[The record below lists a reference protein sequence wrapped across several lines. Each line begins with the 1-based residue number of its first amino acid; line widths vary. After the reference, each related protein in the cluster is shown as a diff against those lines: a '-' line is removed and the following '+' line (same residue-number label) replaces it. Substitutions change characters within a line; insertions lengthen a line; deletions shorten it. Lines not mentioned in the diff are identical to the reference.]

1 MRLAKRRQKH
11 CPEGRFALAKRASG
25 EEPGG
30 MTLEIAI
37 VLGLLA
43 AAVGLF
49 ATRALPV
56 DLVTIFLLLALVLT
70 GILEPATAFAG
81 FSSEIIIILAS
92 IFVINGALLEGR
104 VLDTVTAWLLRVA
117 GGSVHKLQ
125 LTTLSVV
132 GGLSGFMNN
141 TAVTSLF
148 IGPTVSIA
156 RRLKASPS
164 KLLMPVCFA
173 SILGGTCTLIGT
185 STNVAVSGEIAKQHQ
200 AGLAKWVADGGTDLN
215 GDGAVDSADYRQHA
229 EENNLKIYEPL
240 GLFEITPVGL
250 LIMAVGI
257 GYLML
262 FGQRLLPD
270 YPDESLAEG
279 FNIREYLSEIVVMP
293 GSRLIGQRVFES
305 SLAEMEFRIV
315 KVLRGKRS
323 FVPNVRSS
331 IEEDD
336 VLLVSG
342 GVEELMAVKDASGI
356 EIHAETKL
364 EDEAL
369 QTDDVKIAELL
380 ITPKSTLIRRT
391 LKEAHFRQRFGLAVL
406 AIYRHGQS
414 LGRKLGAIR
423 LRAGDLLLVQGAEE
437 RLQSLE
443 HDTNL
448 VRLEATE
455 APSADRRRKG
465 FWALGFFAVAVLA
478 GGVGLASLPVCF
490 LSAAA
495 LTVATGCITMQ
506 KVYEVIDW
514 RVLIVIGG
522 MTAFG
527 AAMSDS
533 GTAKWLAGGIQGAF
547 DSPRMV
553 LAGFILLTMFLTQ
566 TMSNAAAALV
576 VLPVAMQTAAT
587 LGVSGQTYA
596 VAVMLAASSS
606 FIAPFE
612 PACILVSGPG
622 KYRFTDYLKAG
633 LGLTLLVGFLVW
645 LLVPAY
651 WGGL

>member
-1 MRLAKRRQKH
+1 
-11 CPEGRFALAKRASG
+11 
-25 EEPGG
+25 

-200 AGLAKWVADGGTDLN
+200 AGLANWVANGGTDMN
-215 GDGAVDSADYRQHA
+215 GDGAVDAADYREYA
-229 EENNLKIYEPL
+229 EANNLKIYEPL

-331 IEEDD
+331 IEEGD

-369 QTDDVKIAELL
+369 QTEEVKIAELL

-391 LKEAHFRQRFGLAVL
+391 LKEANFRQRFGLAVL

-414 LGRKLGAIR
+414 LGRKLGVIR

-465 FWALGFFAVAVLA
+465 FWALGFFAVAVFA

-651 WGGL
+651 WGGLELD

>member
-1 MRLAKRRQKH
+1 
-11 CPEGRFALAKRASG
+11 
-25 EEPGG
+25 
-30 MTLEIAI
+30 MTLEIGI
-37 VLGLLA
+37 VLGLLL

-70 GILEPATAFAG
+70 GILKPTEAFAG
-81 FSSEIIIILAS
+81 FSSQIIIILAS
-92 IFVINGALLEGR
+92 IFLINGALIEGR
-104 VLDTVTAWLLRVA
+104 VLDAVTAWLLRVA
-117 GGSVHKLQ
+117 GGSVSKLK
-125 LTTLSVV
+125 LTTMSVV

-148 IGPTVSIA
+148 IGPTISIA
-156 RRLKASPS
+156 RKLKTSPS

-185 STNVAVSGEIAKQHQ
+185 STNVAVSGEIAKQHE
-200 AGLAKWVADGGTDLN
+200 ADLAKWMANGGTDLN
-215 GDGAVDSADYRQHA
+215 GDRAIDSADYLQYA
-229 EENNLKIYEPL
+229 KENDLKIYRPL

-250 LIMAVGI
+250 LIMGVGI
-257 GYLML
+257 AYLML
-262 FGQRLLPD
+262 FGRRLLPD
-270 YPDESLAEG
+270 YPEESLAED
-279 FNIREYLSEIVVMP
+279 FNIREYLSEIAVMP
-293 GSRLIGQRVFES
+293 GSSLIGQHVFES

-315 KVLRGKRS
+315 KVLRKKRS
-323 FVPNVRSS
+323 FVPNIRSI
-331 IEEDD
+331 IEEGD

-342 GVEELMAVKDASGI
+342 GMEDLMAVKDASGI

-369 QTDDVKIAELL
+369 QTEEVKIAELL
-380 ITPKSTLIRRT
+380 ITSKSTLIRRT
-391 LKEAHFRQRFGLAVL
+391 LKETEFRQRFGLAVL

-414 LGRKLGAIR
+414 LGSKLGAIR
-423 LRAGDLLLVQGAEE
+423 LRAGDLLLVQGTEE
-437 RLQSLE
+437 RLQSLQ

-448 VRLEATE
+448 LRLDATE
-455 APSADRRRKG
+455 APSVDRRQKG
-465 FWALGFFAVAVLA
+465 FRALAFFAFAVIA
-478 GGVGLASLPVCF
+478 GGLDLAPLPICF

-506 KVYEVIDW
+506 KAYETVDW

-527 AAMSDS
+527 TAMRES
-533 GTAKWLAGGIQGAF
+533 GTADWLADGIRSAF
-547 DSPRMV
+547 DSPRTV
-553 LAGFILLTMFLTQ
+553 LAGFILLTIFLTQ

-576 VLPVAMQTAAT
+576 VLPVAMQTAET
-587 LGVSGQTYA
+587 LEVSGQTFA
-596 VAVMLAASSS
+596 IAVMLGASSS
-606 FIAPFE
+606 FVAPFE

-622 KYRFTDYLKAG
+622 KYRFTDYIKAG

-645 LLVPAY
+645 LMVPIV
-651 WGGL
+651 WGL

>member
-1 MRLAKRRQKH
+1 
-11 CPEGRFALAKRASG
+11 
-25 EEPGG
+25 
-30 MTLEIAI
+30 MTLEIGI
-37 VLGLLA
+37 VLGLLLP
-43 AAVGLF
+43 AVGLF

-70 GILEPATAFAG
+70 GILEPTEAFAG
-81 FSSEIIIILAS
+81 FSSEIIIILGS

-104 VLDTVTAWLLRVA
+104 VLDLVSAWLLRVA
-117 GGSVHKLQ
+117 GGSVNKLQ
-125 LTTLSVV
+125 LTTMSVV

-148 IGPTVSIA
+148 IGPTMSIA
-156 RRLKASPS
+156 RKLKTSPS

-200 AGLAKWVADGGTDLN
+200 ADLAKWVDNGGTDLN
-215 GDGAVDSADYRQHA
+215 GDGTTDVADYLQYA
-229 EENNLKIYEPL
+229 EANNLKIYKPL

-250 LIMAVGI
+250 VIMGVGI
-257 GYLML
+257 AYLML
-262 FGQRLLPD
+262 FGRRLLPD
-270 YPDESLAEG
+270 YPDESLAEE

-315 KVLRGKRS
+315 KILRKKRS
-323 FVPNVRSS
+323 FVPNTRSV
-331 IEEDD
+331 IEEGDL
-336 VLLVSG
+336 LLVSG
-342 GVEELMAVKDASGI
+342 SVEDLMAVKDASGI

-380 ITPKSTLIRRT
+380 ITPKSTLIRRS
-391 LKEAHFRQRFGLAVL
+391 LKEANFRQRFGLAVL

-414 LGRKLGAIR
+414 LGRKLGVIR
-423 LRAGDLLLVQGAEE
+423 LRAGDLLLVQGSEE
-437 RLQSLE
+437 RLLSLE

-448 VRLEATE
+448 LRLDATE
-455 APSADRRRKG
+455 APSADRRQKG
-465 FWALGFFAVAVLA
+465 FRALAFFVVAVIA
-478 GGVGLASLPVCF
+478 GGLGLAPLPICF

-495 LTVATGCITMQ
+495 LTVATRCITMQ

-527 AAMSDS
+527 AAMRESD
-533 GTAKWLAGGIQGAF
+533 TDKWLAGGIQ
-547 DSPRMV
+547 SISENPRTV
-553 LAGFILLTMFLTQ
+553 LAGFILLTMLLTQ

-576 VLPVAMQTAAT
+576 VLPVAMKTAGT
-587 LGVSGQTYA
+587 LDVSGQTFA
-596 VAVMLAASSS
+596 IAVMLGASSS

-633 LGLTLLVGFLVW
+633 LGLTLIMGFLVW
-645 LLVPAY
+645 LMVPLV
-651 WGGL
+651 WGL

>member
-1 MRLAKRRQKH
+1 MD
-11 CPEGRFALAKRASG
+11 PDIG
-25 EEPGG
+25 
-30 MTLEIAI
+30 I
-37 VLGLLA
+37 VLGLLVV
-43 AAVGLF
+43 AVGLF

-70 GILEPATAFAG
+70 GILEPTEAFAG
-81 FSSEIIIILAS
+81 FSSQIIIILGS

-104 VLDTVTAWLLRVA
+104 VIDLVSAWLLRVA
-117 GGSVHKLQ
+117 GGSVNKLQ
-125 LTTLSVV
+125 LTTMSVV

-148 IGPTVSIA
+148 IGPTMSIA
-156 RRLKASPS
+156 RKLKISPS

-185 STNVAVSGEIAKQHQ
+185 STNVAVSGELAKQYKTDLNEWM
-200 AGLAKWVADGGTDLN
+200 ANGGTDLN
-215 GDGAVDSADYRQHA
+215 GDGTIDSADYLQYA
-229 EENNLKIYEPL
+229 EENNLKIYKPL

-250 LIMAVGI
+250 LIMGVGI
-257 GYLML
+257 AYLMF
-262 FGQRLLPD
+262 FGRRLLPD

-279 FNIREYLSEIVVMP
+279 FNIREYHSEIVVMP
-293 GSRLIGQRVFES
+293 GSRLISQRVFES

-315 KVLRGKRS
+315 KVLRKKRS
-323 FVPNVRSS
+323 FVPNTRSV
-331 IEEDD
+331 IEEGD

-342 GVEELMAVKDASGI
+342 SMEDLMAVKDASGI

-391 LKEAHFRQRFGLAVL
+391 LKEANFRQRFGLAVL

-414 LGRKLGAIR
+414 LGRKLGVIR
-423 LRAGDLLLVQGAEE
+423 LRAGDLLLVQGSEE
-437 RLQSLE
+437 RLLSLE
-443 HDTNL
+443 HGTNL
-448 VRLEATE
+448 LRLDVRE
-455 APSADRRRKG
+455 APSSDRRQKG
-465 FWALGFFAVAVLA
+465 FRALAFFAVAVIA
-478 GGVGLASLPVCF
+478 GGLGLAPLPICF

-495 LTVATGCITMQ
+495 LTVATRCITMQ

-527 AAMSDS
+527 AAMRES
-533 GTAKWLAGGIQGAF
+533 GTAEWLAVVIQ
-547 DSPRMV
+547 SISENPRTV
-553 LAGFILLTMFLTQ
+553 LAGFILLTMLLTQ

-576 VLPVAMQTAAT
+576 VLPVAMQTAGT
-587 LGVSGQTYA
+587 LGVSGQTFA
-596 VAVMLAASSS
+596 IAVMLGASSS

-633 LGLTLLVGFLVW
+633 FGLTLIMGFLVW

-651 WGGL
+651 WGGLELD

>member
-1 MRLAKRRQKH
+1 MD
-11 CPEGRFALAKRASG
+11 PDIG
-25 EEPGG
+25 
-30 MTLEIAI
+30 I
-37 VLGLLA
+37 VLGLLVV
-43 AAVGLF
+43 AVGLF

-70 GILEPATAFAG
+70 GILEPTEAFAG
-81 FSSEIIIILAS
+81 FSSQIIIILGS

-104 VLDTVTAWLLRVA
+104 VIDLLSAWLLRVA
-117 GGSVHKLQ
+117 GGSVNKLQ
-125 LTTLSVV
+125 LTTMSVV

-148 IGPTVSIA
+148 IGPTMSIA
-156 RRLKASPS
+156 RKLKISPS

-185 STNVAVSGEIAKQHQ
+185 STNVAVSGELAKQYKTDVDEWK
-200 AGLAKWVADGGTDLN
+200 ANGGTDWN
-215 GDGAVDSADYRQHA
+215 GDGTIDSDDYLQYA
-229 EENNLKIYEPL
+229 EANNLKIYKPL

-250 LIMAVGI
+250 LIMGVGI
-257 GYLML
+257 AYLMF
-262 FGQRLLPD
+262 FGRRLLPD

-279 FNIREYLSEIVVMP
+279 FNIREYHSEIVVMP

-315 KVLRGKRS
+315 KVLRKKRS
-323 FVPNVRSS
+323 FVPNTRSV
-331 IEEDD
+331 IEEGD

-342 GVEELMAVKDASGI
+342 SMEDLMAVKDASGI

-391 LKEAHFRQRFGLAVL
+391 LKEANFRQRFGLAVL

-414 LGRKLGAIR
+414 LGRKLGVIR
-423 LRAGDLLLVQGAEE
+423 LRAGDLLLVQGSEE
-437 RLQSLE
+437 RLLSLE
-443 HDTNL
+443 HGTNL
-448 VRLEATE
+448 LRLDATE
-455 APSADRRRKG
+455 APSADRRQKG
-465 FWALGFFAVAVLA
+465 FRALAFFAVAVIA
-478 GGVGLASLPVCF
+478 GGLGLAPLPICF

-495 LTVATGCITMQ
+495 LTVATRCITMQ

-527 AAMSDS
+527 AAMRES
-533 GTAKWLAGGIQGAF
+533 GTAEWLAVVIQ
-547 DSPRMV
+547 SISENPRTV
-553 LAGFILLTMFLTQ
+553 LAGFILLTMLLTQ

-576 VLPVAMQTAAT
+576 VLPVAMQTAGT
-587 LGVSGQTYA
+587 LDVSGQTFA
-596 VAVMLAASSS
+596 IAVMLGASSS

-633 LGLTLLVGFLVW
+633 LGLTLIMGFLVW
-645 LLVPAY
+645 LMVPLV
-651 WGGL
+651 WGL

>member
-1 MRLAKRRQKH
+1 
-11 CPEGRFALAKRASG
+11 
-25 EEPGG
+25 
-30 MTLEIAI
+30 MTLEIGI
-37 VLGLLA
+37 VLGLLL

-70 GILEPATAFAG
+70 GILKPTEAFAG
-81 FSSEIIIILAS
+81 FSSQIIIILGS
-92 IFVINGALLEGR
+92 IFLINGALIESR
-104 VLDTVTAWLLRVA
+104 VLDIVTAWLLRVA
-117 GGSVHKLQ
+117 GGSVSKLQ
-125 LTTLSVV
+125 LTTMSVV

-148 IGPTVSIA
+148 IGPTMSIA
-156 RRLKASPS
+156 RKLKTSPS

-185 STNVAVSGEIAKQHQ
+185 STNVAVSGEIAKQHEVD
-200 AGLAKWVADGGTDLN
+200 LAKWMANGGTDLN
-215 GDGAVDSADYRQHA
+215 GDSAIDSADYLQYA
-229 EENNLKIYEPL
+229 KENDLKIYQPL

-250 LIMAVGI
+250 LIMGVGI
-257 GYLML
+257 AYLML
-262 FGQRLLPD
+262 FGRRLLPD
-270 YPDESLAEG
+270 YPEESLAED

-293 GSRLIGQRVFES
+293 GSSLIGQHVFES

-315 KVLRGKRS
+315 KVLRKKRS
-323 FVPNVRSS
+323 FVPNVRSV
-331 IEEDD
+331 IGEGD

-342 GVEELMAVKDASGI
+342 GMEDLMAVKDASGI

-364 EDEAL
+364 EDESL
-369 QTDDVKIAELL
+369 QTEEVKIAELL
-380 ITPKSTLIRRT
+380 IASKSTLIRRT
-391 LKEAHFRQRFGLAVL
+391 LKETEFRQRFGLAVL

-414 LGRKLGAIR
+414 LGSILGAIR
-423 LRAGDLLLVQGAEE
+423 LRAGDLLLVQGTEE
-437 RLQSLE
+437 RLQSLQ

-448 VRLEATE
+448 LRLDATE
-455 APSADRRRKG
+455 APSVDRRQKG
-465 FWALGFFAVAVLA
+465 FRALAFFAFAVIA
-478 GGVGLASLPVCF
+478 GGLGLAPLPICF

-506 KVYEVIDW
+506 KAYETVDW

-527 AAMSDS
+527 TAMRES
-533 GTAKWLAGGIQGAF
+533 GTADWLAGGIQSAF
-547 DSPRMV
+547 DSPRTV

-576 VLPVAMQTAAT
+576 VLPVAMQTADT
-587 LGVSGQTYA
+587 LQVSGQTFA
-596 VAVMLAASSS
+596 IAVMLGASSS
-606 FIAPFE
+606 FVAPFE

-622 KYRFTDYLKAG
+622 KYRFTDYIKAG

-645 LLVPAY
+645 LMVPIV
-651 WGGL
+651 WGL

>member
-1 MRLAKRRQKH
+1 MD
-11 CPEGRFALAKRASG
+11 PDIG
-25 EEPGG
+25 
-30 MTLEIAI
+30 I
-37 VLGLLA
+37 VLGLLVV
-43 AAVGLF
+43 AVGLF

-70 GILEPATAFAG
+70 GILEPTEAFAG
-81 FSSEIIIILAS
+81 FSSQIIIILGS

-104 VLDTVTAWLLRVA
+104 VIDLVSAWLLRVA
-117 GGSVHKLQ
+117 GGSVNKLQ
-125 LTTLSVV
+125 LATMSVV

-148 IGPTVSIA
+148 IGPTMSIA
-156 RRLKASPS
+156 RKLKISPS

-185 STNVAVSGEIAKQHQ
+185 STNVAVSGELAKQYKTDLDEWK
-200 AGLAKWVADGGTDLN
+200 ANGGTDLN
-215 GDGAVDSADYRQHA
+215 GDGTIDSADYLQYA
-229 EENNLKIYEPL
+229 EENNLKIYKPL

-250 LIMAVGI
+250 LIMGVGI
-257 GYLML
+257 AYLMF
-262 FGQRLLPD
+262 FGRRLLPD

-279 FNIREYLSEIVVMP
+279 FNIREYHSEIVVMP
-293 GSRLIGQRVFES
+293 GSRLISQRVFES

-315 KVLRGKRS
+315 KVLRKKRS
-323 FVPNVRSS
+323 FVPNTRSV
-331 IEEDD
+331 IEEGD

-342 GVEELMAVKDASGI
+342 SMEDLMAVKDASGI

-391 LKEAHFRQRFGLAVL
+391 LKEANFRQRFGLAVL

-414 LGRKLGAIR
+414 LGRKLGVIR
-423 LRAGDLLLVQGAEE
+423 LRAGDLLLVQGSEE
-437 RLQSLE
+437 RLLSLE
-443 HDTNL
+443 HGTNL
-448 VRLEATE
+448 LRLDATE
-455 APSADRRRKG
+455 APSSDRRQKG
-465 FWALGFFAVAVLA
+465 FRALAFFAVAVIA
-478 GGVGLASLPVCF
+478 GGLGLAPLPICF

-495 LTVATGCITMQ
+495 LTVATRCITMQ

-527 AAMSDS
+527 AAMRES
-533 GTAKWLAGGIQGAF
+533 GTAEWLAVVIQ
-547 DSPRMV
+547 SISENPRTV
-553 LAGFILLTMFLTQ
+553 LAGFILLTMLLTQ

-576 VLPVAMQTAAT
+576 VLPVAMQTAGT
-587 LGVSGQTYA
+587 LGVSGQTFA
-596 VAVMLAASSS
+596 IAVMLGASSS

-633 LGLTLLVGFLVW
+633 LGLTLIMGFLVW

-651 WGGL
+651 WGGLELD

>member
-1 MRLAKRRQKH
+1 MD
-11 CPEGRFALAKRASG
+11 PDIG
-25 EEPGG
+25 
-30 MTLEIAI
+30 I
-37 VLGLLA
+37 VLGLLVV
-43 AAVGLF
+43 AVGLF

-70 GILEPATAFAG
+70 GILEPTEAFAG
-81 FSSEIIIILAS
+81 FSSQIIIILGS

-104 VLDTVTAWLLRVA
+104 VIDLLSAWLLRVA
-117 GGSVHKLQ
+117 GGSVNKLQ
-125 LTTLSVV
+125 LTTMSVV

-148 IGPTVSIA
+148 IGPTMSIA
-156 RRLKASPS
+156 RKLKISPS

-185 STNVAVSGEIAKQHQ
+185 STNVAVSGELAKQYKTDLDEWK
-200 AGLAKWVADGGTDLN
+200 ANGGTDWN
-215 GDGAVDSADYRQHA
+215 GDGTIDSDDYLQYA
-229 EENNLKIYEPL
+229 EANNLKIYKPL

-250 LIMAVGI
+250 LIMGVGI
-257 GYLML
+257 AYLMF
-262 FGQRLLPD
+262 FGRRLLPD

-279 FNIREYLSEIVVMP
+279 FNIREYHSEIVVMP

-315 KVLRGKRS
+315 KVLRKKRS
-323 FVPNVRSS
+323 FVPNTRSV
-331 IEEDD
+331 IEEGD

-342 GVEELMAVKDASGI
+342 SMEDLMAVKDASGI

-391 LKEAHFRQRFGLAVL
+391 LKEANFRQRFGLAVL
-406 AIYRHGQS
+406 AIYRHGHS
-414 LGRKLGAIR
+414 LGRKLGVIR
-423 LRAGDLLLVQGAEE
+423 LRAGDLLLVQGSEE
-437 RLQSLE
+437 RLLSLE
-443 HDTNL
+443 HGSNL
-448 VRLEATE
+448 LRLDATE
-455 APSADRRRKG
+455 APSSDRRQKG
-465 FWALGFFAVAVLA
+465 FRALAFFAVAVIA
-478 GGVGLASLPVCF
+478 GGLGLAPLPICF

-495 LTVATGCITMQ
+495 LTVATRCITMQ

-527 AAMSDS
+527 AAMRES
-533 GTAKWLAGGIQGAF
+533 GTAEWLAVVIQ
-547 DSPRMV
+547 SISENPRTV
-553 LAGFILLTMFLTQ
+553 LAGFILLTMLLTQ

-576 VLPVAMQTAAT
+576 VLPVAMQTAGT
-587 LGVSGQTYA
+587 LDVSGQTFA
-596 VAVMLAASSS
+596 IAVMLGASSS

-633 LGLTLLVGFLVW
+633 LGLTLIMGFLVW
-645 LLVPAY
+645 LMVPLV
-651 WGGL
+651 WGL

>member
-1 MRLAKRRQKH
+1 MD
-11 CPEGRFALAKRASG
+11 PEIG
-25 EEPGG
+25 
-30 MTLEIAI
+30 I
-37 VLGLLA
+37 VLGLLVV
-43 AAVGLF
+43 AVGLF

-70 GILEPATAFAG
+70 GILEPTEAFAG
-81 FSSEIIIILAS
+81 FSSQIIIILGS
-92 IFVINGALLEGR
+92 IFVINGALLEAR
-104 VLDTVTAWLLRVA
+104 VLDLVSAWLLRVA
-117 GGSVHKLQ
+117 GGSVNKLQ
-125 LTTLSVV
+125 LTTMSVV

-148 IGPTVSIA
+148 IGPTMSIA
-156 RRLKASPS
+156 RKLKTSPS

-185 STNVAVSGEIAKQHQ
+185 STNLAVSGEIAKQYQ
-200 AGLAKWVADGGTDLN
+200 IDLDEWMADGGTDLN
-215 GDGAVDSADYRQHA
+215 GDGTTDSADYLQYA
-229 EENNLKIYEPL
+229 ESNNLKIYKPL

-250 LIMAVGI
+250 LIMGVGI
-257 GYLML
+257 VYLML
-262 FGQRLLPD
+262 FGSRLLPD
-270 YPDESLAEG
+270 YPDESLADG
-279 FNIREYLSEIVVMP
+279 FNIREYHSEIVVMP

-315 KVLRGKRS
+315 KVLRKKRS
-323 FVPNVRSS
+323 FVPNTRSV
-331 IEEDD
+331 IEEGD

-342 GVEELMAVKDASGI
+342 SMEDLMAVKDASGI

-369 QTDDVKIAELL
+369 QTKEVKIAELL

-391 LKEAHFRQRFGLAVL
+391 LKETEFRQRFGLAVL

-414 LGRKLGAIR
+414 LGRKLGVIR
-423 LRAGDLLLVQGAEE
+423 LHAGDLLLVQGTEE
-437 RLQSLE
+437 RLQSLQ

-448 VRLEATE
+448 VLLDATE
-455 APSADRRRKG
+455 VPSPDRRQKG
-465 FWALGFFAVAVLA
+465 FRALGFFALAVIA
-478 GGVGLASLPVCF
+478 GGFGLAPLPICF

-495 LTVATGCITMQ
+495 LTVATRCITMQ

-527 AAMSDS
+527 AAMRES
-533 GTAKWLAGGIQGAF
+533 GTAEWLAGGIQRI
-547 DSPRMV
+547 SENPRTV
-553 LAGFILLTMFLTQ
+553 LAGFILLTMLLTQ

-576 VLPVAMQTAAT
+576 VLPVAMQTAGT
-587 LGVSGQTYA
+587 LGVSGQTFA
-596 VAVMLAASSS
+596 IAVMLGASSS

-633 LGLTLLVGFLVW
+633 PDADHGLFGLVVGAGVLGGALSW
-645 LLVPAY
+645 INSR
-651 WGGL
+651 

>member
-1 MRLAKRRQKH
+1 MD
-11 CPEGRFALAKRASG
+11 PDIG
-25 EEPGG
+25 
-30 MTLEIAI
+30 I
-37 VLGLLA
+37 VLGLLVV
-43 AAVGLF
+43 AVGLF

-70 GILEPATAFAG
+70 GILEPTEAFAG
-81 FSSEIIIILAS
+81 FSSQIIIILGS

-104 VLDTVTAWLLRVA
+104 VIDLVSAWLLRVA
-117 GGSVHKLQ
+117 GGSVNKLQ
-125 LTTLSVV
+125 LTTMSVV

-148 IGPTVSIA
+148 IGPTMSIA
-156 RRLKASPS
+156 RKLKISPS

-185 STNVAVSGEIAKQHQ
+185 STNVAVSGELAKQYKTDLNEWM
-200 AGLAKWVADGGTDLN
+200 ANGGTDLN
-215 GDGAVDSADYRQHA
+215 GDGTIDSADYLQYA
-229 EENNLKIYEPL
+229 EENNLKIYKPL

-250 LIMAVGI
+250 LIMGVGI
-257 GYLML
+257 AYLMF
-262 FGQRLLPD
+262 FGRRLLPD

-279 FNIREYLSEIVVMP
+279 FNIREYHSEIVVMP
-293 GSRLIGQRVFES
+293 GSRLISQRVFES

-315 KVLRGKRS
+315 KVLRKKRS
-323 FVPNVRSS
+323 FVPNTRSV
-331 IEEDD
+331 IEEGD

-342 GVEELMAVKDASGI
+342 SMEDLMAVKDASGI

-391 LKEAHFRQRFGLAVL
+391 LKEANFRQRFGLAVL

-414 LGRKLGAIR
+414 LGRKLGVIR
-423 LRAGDLLLVQGAEE
+423 LRAGDLLLVQGSEE
-437 RLQSLE
+437 RLLSLE
-443 HDTNL
+443 HGTNL
-448 VRLEATE
+448 LRLDATE
-455 APSADRRRKG
+455 APSSDRRQKG
-465 FWALGFFAVAVLA
+465 FRALAFFAVAVIA
-478 GGVGLASLPVCF
+478 GGLGLAPLPICF

-495 LTVATGCITMQ
+495 LTVATRCITMQ

-527 AAMSDS
+527 AAMRES
-533 GTAKWLAGGIQGAF
+533 GTAEWLAVVIQ
-547 DSPRMV
+547 SISENPRTV
-553 LAGFILLTMFLTQ
+553 LAGFILLTMLLTQ

-576 VLPVAMQTAAT
+576 VLPVAMQTAGT
-587 LGVSGQTYA
+587 LGVSGQTFA
-596 VAVMLAASSS
+596 IAVMLGASSS

-633 LGLTLLVGFLVW
+633 FGLTLIMGFLVW

-651 WGGL
+651 WGGLELD

>member
-1 MRLAKRRQKH
+1 
-11 CPEGRFALAKRASG
+11 
-25 EEPGG
+25 
-30 MTLEIAI
+30 MTLDIGI
-37 VLGLLA
+37 VLGLLVV
-43 AAVGLF
+43 AVGLF

-70 GILEPATAFAG
+70 GILEPTEAFAG
-81 FSSEIIIILAS
+81 FSSQIIIILGS

-104 VLDTVTAWLLRVA
+104 VIDLVSAWLLRGA
-117 GGSVHKLQ
+117 GGSVNKLQ
-125 LTTLSVV
+125 LATMSVV

-148 IGPTVSIA
+148 IGPTMSIA
-156 RRLKASPS
+156 RKLKISPS

-185 STNVAVSGEIAKQHQ
+185 STNVAVSGELAKQYKTDLDEWK
-200 AGLAKWVADGGTDLN
+200 ANGGTDLN
-215 GDGAVDSADYRQHA
+215 GDGTIDSADYLQYA
-229 EENNLKIYEPL
+229 EENNLKIYKPL

-250 LIMAVGI
+250 LIMGVGI
-257 GYLML
+257 AYLMF
-262 FGQRLLPD
+262 FGRRLLPD

-279 FNIREYLSEIVVMP
+279 FNIREYHSEIVVMP
-293 GSRLIGQRVFES
+293 GSRLISQRVFES

-315 KVLRGKRS
+315 KVLRKKRS
-323 FVPNVRSS
+323 FVPNTRSV
-331 IEEDD
+331 IEEGD

-342 GVEELMAVKDASGI
+342 SVEDLMAVKDASGI

-391 LKEAHFRQRFGLAVL
+391 LKEANFRQRFGLAVL

-414 LGRKLGAIR
+414 LGRKLGVIR
-423 LRAGDLLLVQGAEE
+423 LRAGDLLLVQGSEE
-437 RLQSLE
+437 RLLSLE
-443 HDTNL
+443 HGTNL
-448 VRLEATE
+448 LRLDVRE
-455 APSADRRRKG
+455 APSSDRRQKG
-465 FWALGFFAVAVLA
+465 FRALAFFAVAVIAA
-478 GGVGLASLPVCF
+478 GLGLAPLPICF

-495 LTVATGCITMQ
+495 LTVATRCITMQ

-527 AAMSDS
+527 AAMRES
-533 GTAKWLAGGIQGAF
+533 GTAEWLAVVIQ
-547 DSPRMV
+547 SISENPRTV
-553 LAGFILLTMFLTQ
+553 LAGFILLTMLLTQ

-576 VLPVAMQTAAT
+576 VLPVAMQTAGT
-587 LGVSGQTYA
+587 LGVSGQTFA
-596 VAVMLAASSS
+596 IAVMLGASSS

-633 LGLTLLVGFLVW
+633 LGLTLIMGFLVW

-651 WGGL
+651 WGGLELD

>member
-1 MRLAKRRQKH
+1 M
-11 CPEGRFALAKRASG
+11 GY
-25 EEPGG
+25 
-30 MTLEIAI
+30 EIAI
-37 VLGLLA
+37 VLGLLL

-70 GILEPATAFAG
+70 GILEPTEAFAG
-81 FSSEIIIILAS
+81 FSSQIIIILGS

-104 VLDTVTAWLLRVA
+104 VLDLVSAWLLRVA
-117 GGSVHKLQ
+117 GGSVNKLQ
-125 LTTLSVV
+125 LTTMSVV

-148 IGPTVSIA
+148 IGPTMSIA
-156 RRLKASPS
+156 RKLKTSPS

-200 AGLAKWVADGGTDLN
+200 ADLAKWVDNGGTDLN
-215 GDGAVDSADYRQHA
+215 GDGTTDAADYLQYA
-229 EENNLKIYEPL
+229 EAKNLKIYKPL

-250 LIMAVGI
+250 VIMGVGI
-257 GYLML
+257 AYLML
-262 FGQRLLPD
+262 FGRRLLPD
-270 YPDESLAEG
+270 YPDESLAEE

-315 KVLRGKRS
+315 KTLRKKRS
-323 FVPNVRSS
+323 FVPNTRSV
-331 IEEDD
+331 IEEGDL
-336 VLLVSG
+336 LLVSG
-342 GVEELMAVKDASGI
+342 SVEDLMAVKDASGI

-364 EDEAL
+364 EDDAL

-380 ITPKSTLIRRT
+380 ITPKSTLIRRS
-391 LKEAHFRQRFGLAVL
+391 LKEANFRQRFGLAVL

-414 LGRKLGAIR
+414 LGRKLGVIR
-423 LRAGDLLLVQGAEE
+423 LRAGDLLLVQGSEE
-437 RLQSLE
+437 RLLSLE

-448 VRLEATE
+448 LRLDATE
-455 APSADRRRKG
+455 APSADRRQKG
-465 FWALGFFAVAVLA
+465 FRALAFFVVAVIA
-478 GGVGLASLPVCF
+478 GGLGLAPLPICF

-495 LTVATGCITMQ
+495 LTVATRCITMQ

-527 AAMSDS
+527 AAMRES
-533 GTAKWLAGGIQGAF
+533 GTAEWLAVVIQ
-547 DSPRMV
+547 SISENPRTV
-553 LAGFILLTMFLTQ
+553 LAGFILVTMLLTQ

-576 VLPVAMQTAAT
+576 VLPVALQTADT
-587 LGVSGQTYA
+587 LGVSGQTFA
-596 VAVMLAASSS
+596 IAVMLGASSS

-633 LGLTLLVGFLVW
+633 LGLTLIMGFLVW

-651 WGGL
+651 WGGLELD

>member
-1 MRLAKRRQKH
+1 MD
-11 CPEGRFALAKRASG
+11 
-25 EEPGG
+25 
-30 MTLEIAI
+30 LEIVI

-43 AAVGLF
+43 VAVGLF

-70 GILEPATAFAG
+70 GILEPTEAFAG
-81 FSSEIIIILAS
+81 FSSQIIIILGS

-104 VLDTVTAWLLRVA
+104 VLDLVSAWLLRVA
-117 GGSVHKLQ
+117 GGSVNKLQ
-125 LTTLSVV
+125 LTTMSVV

-148 IGPTVSIA
+148 IGPTMSIA
-156 RRLKASPS
+156 RKLKTSPS

-185 STNVAVSGEIAKQHQ
+185 STNVAVSGEIAKQYQ
-200 AGLAKWVADGGTDLN
+200 IDLDEWMANGGTDLN
-215 GDGAVDSADYRQHA
+215 GDGTTDSADYLQYA
-229 EENNLKIYEPL
+229 ESNNLKIYKPL

-250 LIMAVGI
+250 LIMGVGI
-257 GYLML
+257 VYLML
-262 FGQRLLPD
+262 FGRRLLPD

-279 FNIREYLSEIVVMP
+279 FNIREYHSEIVVMP

-315 KVLRGKRS
+315 KVLRKKRS
-323 FVPNVRSS
+323 FVPNTRSV
-331 IEEDD
+331 IEEGD

-342 GVEELMAVKDASGI
+342 SMEDLMAVKDASGI

-369 QTDDVKIAELL
+369 QTEEVKIAELL

-391 LKEAHFRQRFGLAVL
+391 LKETEFRQRFGLAVL

-414 LGRKLGAIR
+414 LGRKLGVIR
-423 LRAGDLLLVQGAEE
+423 LRAGDLLLVQGTEE
-437 RLQSLE
+437 RLQSLQ

-448 VRLEATE
+448 VLLDATE
-455 APSADRRRKG
+455 VPSTDRRQKG
-465 FWALGFFAVAVLA
+465 FRALGFFALAVIA
-478 GGVGLASLPVCF
+478 GGFGLAPLPICF

-495 LTVATGCITMQ
+495 LTVATRCITMQ
-506 KVYEVIDW
+506 KAYEVIDW

-527 AAMSDS
+527 AAMRES
-533 GTAKWLAGGIQGAF
+533 GTAEWLAGGIQ
-547 DSPRMV
+547 SISENPRTV
-553 LAGFILLTMFLTQ
+553 LAGFILLTMLLTQ

-576 VLPVAMQTAAT
+576 VLPVAMQTAVT
-587 LGVSGQTYA
+587 LGVSGQTFA
-596 VAVMLAASSS
+596 IAVMLGASSS

-633 LGLTLLVGFLVW
+633 LGLTLIMGFLVW
-645 LLVPAY
+645 LMVPLV
-651 WGGL
+651 WGL

>member
-1 MRLAKRRQKH
+1 M
-11 CPEGRFALAKRASG
+11 GY
-25 EEPGG
+25 
-30 MTLEIAI
+30 EIAI
-37 VLGLLA
+37 VLGLLL

-70 GILEPATAFAG
+70 GILEPTEAFAG
-81 FSSEIIIILAS
+81 FSSQIIIILGS

-104 VLDTVTAWLLRVA
+104 VLDLVSAWLLRVA
-117 GGSVHKLQ
+117 GGSVNKLQ
-125 LTTLSVV
+125 LTTMSVV

-148 IGPTVSIA
+148 IGPTMSIA
-156 RRLKASPS
+156 RKLKTSPS

-200 AGLAKWVADGGTDLN
+200 ADLAKWVDNGGTDLN
-215 GDGAVDSADYRQHA
+215 GDGTTDAADYLQYA
-229 EENNLKIYEPL
+229 EANNLKIYKPL
-240 GLFEITPVGL
+240 GLFEITPIGL
-250 LIMAVGI
+250 LIMGVGI
-257 GYLML
+257 AYLML
-262 FGQRLLPD
+262 FGRRLLPD
-270 YPDESLAEG
+270 YPDESLAEE

-315 KVLRGKRS
+315 KILRKKRS
-323 FVPNVRSS
+323 FVPNTRSV
-331 IEEDD
+331 IEEGDL
-336 VLLVSG
+336 LLVSG
-342 GVEELMAVKDASGI
+342 SVEDLMAVKDASGI

-380 ITPKSTLIRRT
+380 ITPKSTLIRRS
-391 LKEAHFRQRFGLAVL
+391 LKEANFRQRFGLAVL

-414 LGRKLGAIR
+414 LGRKLGVIR
-423 LRAGDLLLVQGAEE
+423 LRAGDLLLVQGSEE
-437 RLQSLE
+437 RLLSLE

-448 VRLEATE
+448 LRLDATE
-455 APSADRRRKG
+455 APSADRRQKG
-465 FWALGFFAVAVLA
+465 FRALAFFVVAVIA
-478 GGVGLASLPVCF
+478 GGLGLAPLPICF

-495 LTVATGCITMQ
+495 MTVATRCITMQ

-527 AAMSDS
+527 AAMRES
-533 GTAKWLAGGIQGAF
+533 GTAEWLAVVVQSISGN
-547 DSPRMV
+547 PRTV
-553 LAGFILLTMFLTQ
+553 LAGFILLTMLLTQ

-576 VLPVAMQTAAT
+576 VLPVAMKTAGT
-587 LGVSGQTYA
+587 LDVSGQTFA
-596 VAVMLAASSS
+596 IAVMLGASSS

-633 LGLTLLVGFLVW
+633 LGLTLIMGFLVW
-645 LLVPAY
+645 LMVPLV
-651 WGGL
+651 WGL

>member
-1 MRLAKRRQKH
+1 
-11 CPEGRFALAKRASG
+11 
-25 EEPGG
+25 

-185 STNVAVSGEIAKQHQ
+185 STNVAVSGEIAKQHL

-369 QTDDVKIAELL
+369 QTEEVKIAELL

-391 LKEAHFRQRFGLAVL
+391 LKEANFRQRFGLAVL

-414 LGRKLGAIR
+414 LGRKLGVIR

-651 WGGL
+651 WGGLELD

>member
-1 MRLAKRRQKH
+1 
-11 CPEGRFALAKRASG
+11 
-25 EEPGG
+25 
-30 MTLEIAI
+30 MTLDIGI
-37 VLGLLA
+37 VLGLLVV
-43 AAVGLF
+43 AVGLF

-70 GILEPATAFAG
+70 GILEPTEAFAG
-81 FSSEIIIILAS
+81 FSSQIIIILGS

-104 VLDTVTAWLLRVA
+104 VIDLVSAWLLRVA
-117 GGSVHKLQ
+117 GGSVNKLQ
-125 LTTLSVV
+125 LATMSVV

-148 IGPTVSIA
+148 IGPTMSIA
-156 RRLKASPS
+156 RKLKISPS

-185 STNVAVSGEIAKQHQ
+185 STNVAVSGELAKQYKTDLDEWK
-200 AGLAKWVADGGTDLN
+200 ANGGTDLN
-215 GDGAVDSADYRQHA
+215 GDGTIDSADYLQYA
-229 EENNLKIYEPL
+229 EENNLKIYKPL

-250 LIMAVGI
+250 LIMGVGI
-257 GYLML
+257 AYLMF
-262 FGQRLLPD
+262 FGRRLLPD

-279 FNIREYLSEIVVMP
+279 FNIREYHSEIVVMP
-293 GSRLIGQRVFES
+293 GSRLISQRVFES

-315 KVLRGKRS
+315 KVLRKKRS
-323 FVPNVRSS
+323 FVPNTRSV
-331 IEEDD
+331 IEEGD

-342 GVEELMAVKDASGI
+342 SVEDLMAVKDASGI

-391 LKEAHFRQRFGLAVL
+391 LKEANFRQRFGLAVL

-414 LGRKLGAIR
+414 LGRKLGVIR
-423 LRAGDLLLVQGAEE
+423 LRAGDLLLVQGSEE
-437 RLQSLE
+437 RLLSLE
-443 HDTNL
+443 HGTNL
-448 VRLEATE
+448 LRLDVRE
-455 APSADRRRKG
+455 APSSDRRQKG
-465 FWALGFFAVAVLA
+465 FRALAFFAVAVIA
-478 GGVGLASLPVCF
+478 GGLGLAPLPICF

-495 LTVATGCITMQ
+495 LTVATRCITMQ

-527 AAMSDS
+527 AAMRES
-533 GTAKWLAGGIQGAF
+533 GTAEWLAVVIQ
-547 DSPRMV
+547 SISENPRTV
-553 LAGFILLTMFLTQ
+553 LAGFILLTMLLTQ

-576 VLPVAMQTAAT
+576 VLPVAMQTAGT
-587 LGVSGQTYA
+587 LGVSGQTFA
-596 VAVMLAASSS
+596 IAVMLGASSS

-633 LGLTLLVGFLVW
+633 LGLTLIMGFLVW

-651 WGGL
+651 WGGLELD

>member
-1 MRLAKRRQKH
+1 
-11 CPEGRFALAKRASG
+11 
-25 EEPGG
+25 
-30 MTLEIAI
+30 MTLEIGI
-37 VLGLLA
+37 VLGLLL

-70 GILEPATAFAG
+70 GILEPTEAFAG
-81 FSSEIIIILAS
+81 FSSEIIILLGS

-104 VLDTVTAWLLRVA
+104 VLDLVSAWLLRVA
-117 GGSVHKLQ
+117 GGSVNKLQ
-125 LTTLSVV
+125 FATMSVV

-148 IGPTVSIA
+148 IGPTMSIA
-156 RRLKASPS
+156 RKLKTSPS

-185 STNVAVSGEIAKQHQ
+185 STNVAVSGELAKQYKTDLDEWK
-200 AGLAKWVADGGTDLN
+200 ANGGTDLN
-215 GDGAVDSADYRQHA
+215 GDDTIDSADYLQYA
-229 EENNLKIYEPL
+229 EENNLKIYKPL

-250 LIMAVGI
+250 LIMGVGI
-257 GYLML
+257 AYLMF
-262 FGQRLLPD
+262 FGRRLLPD

-279 FNIREYLSEIVVMP
+279 FNIREYHSEIVVMP
-293 GSRLIGQRVFES
+293 GSRLISQRVFES

-315 KVLRGKRS
+315 KVLRKKRS
-323 FVPNVRSS
+323 FVPNTRSV
-331 IEEDD
+331 IEEGD

-342 GVEELMAVKDASGI
+342 SVEDLMAVKDASGI

-391 LKEAHFRQRFGLAVL
+391 LKEANFRQRFGLAVL

-414 LGRKLGAIR
+414 LGRKLGVIR
-423 LRAGDLLLVQGAEE
+423 LRAGDLLLVQGSEE
-437 RLQSLE
+437 RLLSLE

-448 VRLEATE
+448 LRLDVTE
-455 APSADRRRKG
+455 APSADRRQKG
-465 FWALGFFAVAVLA
+465 FRALAFFVVAVIA
-478 GGVGLASLPVCF
+478 GGFGLAPLPICF

-495 LTVATGCITMQ
+495 MTVATRCITMQ

-527 AAMSDS
+527 AAMRES
-533 GTAKWLAGGIQGAF
+533 GTAEWLAVVIQ
-547 DSPRMV
+547 SISENPRTV
-553 LAGFILLTMFLTQ
+553 LAGFILLTMLLTQ

-576 VLPVAMQTAAT
+576 VLPVAMQTAGT
-587 LGVSGQTYA
+587 LGVSGQTFA
-596 VAVMLAASSS
+596 IAVMLGASSS

-633 LGLTLLVGFLVW
+633 LGLTLIMGFLVW

-651 WGGL
+651 WGGLELD

>member
-1 MRLAKRRQKH
+1 MD
-11 CPEGRFALAKRASG
+11 PEKIG
-25 EEPGG
+25 
-30 MTLEIAI
+30 I
-37 VLGLLA
+37 VLGLLVV
-43 AAVGLF
+43 AVGLF

-70 GILEPATAFAG
+70 GILEPTEAFAG
-81 FSSEIIIILAS
+81 FSSQIIIILGS

-104 VLDTVTAWLLRVA
+104 VIDLVSAWLLRVA
-117 GGSVHKLQ
+117 GGSVNKLQ
-125 LTTLSVV
+125 LTTMSVV

-148 IGPTVSIA
+148 IGPTMSIA
-156 RRLKASPS
+156 RKLKISPS

-185 STNVAVSGEIAKQHQ
+185 STNVAVSGELAKQYKTDLDEWI
-200 AGLAKWVADGGTDLN
+200 ANGGTDLN
-215 GDGAVDSADYRQHA
+215 GDGRKDSADYLQYA
-229 EENNLKIYEPL
+229 EENNLKIYKPL

-250 LIMAVGI
+250 LIMGVGI
-257 GYLML
+257 AYLMF
-262 FGQRLLPD
+262 FGRRLLPD

-279 FNIREYLSEIVVMP
+279 FNIREYHSEIVVMP

-315 KVLRGKRS
+315 KVLRKKRS
-323 FVPNVRSS
+323 FVPNTRSV
-331 IEEDD
+331 IEEGD

-342 GVEELMAVKDASGI
+342 SMEDLMAVKDASGI

-391 LKEAHFRQRFGLAVL
+391 LKEANFRQRFGLAVL

-414 LGRKLGAIR
+414 LGRKLGVIR
-423 LRAGDLLLVQGAEE
+423 LRAGDMLLVQGSEE
-437 RLQSLE
+437 RLLSLE
-443 HDTNL
+443 HGTNL
-448 VRLEATE
+448 LRLDATE
-455 APSADRRRKG
+455 APSADRRQKG
-465 FWALGFFAVAVLA
+465 FRALAFFAVAVIA
-478 GGVGLASLPVCF
+478 GGLGLAPLPICF

-495 LTVATGCITMQ
+495 LTVATRCITMQ

-527 AAMSDS
+527 AAMRES
-533 GTAKWLAGGIQGAF
+533 GTAEWLAGGIQ
-547 DSPRMV
+547 SISENPRTV
-553 LAGFILLTMFLTQ
+553 LAGFILLTMLLTQ

-576 VLPVAMQTAAT
+576 VLPVAMQTAGT
-587 LGVSGQTYA
+587 LGVSGQTFA
-596 VAVMLAASSS
+596 IAVMLGASSS

-633 LGLTLLVGFLVW
+633 LGLTLIMGFLVW
-645 LLVPAY
+645 LMVPLV
-651 WGGL
+651 WGL

>member
-1 MRLAKRRQKH
+1 MD
-11 CPEGRFALAKRASG
+11 PDIG
-25 EEPGG
+25 
-30 MTLEIAI
+30 I
-37 VLGLLA
+37 VLGLLVV
-43 AAVGLF
+43 AVGLF

-70 GILEPATAFAG
+70 GILEPTEAFAG
-81 FSSEIIIILAS
+81 FSSQIIIILGS

-104 VLDTVTAWLLRVA
+104 VIDLVSAWLLRVA
-117 GGSVHKLQ
+117 GGSVNKLQ
-125 LTTLSVV
+125 LATMSVV

-148 IGPTVSIA
+148 IGPTMSIA
-156 RRLKASPS
+156 RKLKISPS

-185 STNVAVSGEIAKQHQ
+185 STNVAVSGELAKQYKTDLDEWK
-200 AGLAKWVADGGTDLN
+200 ANGGTDLN
-215 GDGAVDSADYRQHA
+215 GDGTIDSADYLQYA
-229 EENNLKIYEPL
+229 EENNLKIYKPL

-250 LIMAVGI
+250 LIMGVGI
-257 GYLML
+257 AYLMF
-262 FGQRLLPD
+262 FGRRLLPD

-279 FNIREYLSEIVVMP
+279 FNIREYHSEIVVMP
-293 GSRLIGQRVFES
+293 GSRLISQRVFES

-315 KVLRGKRS
+315 KVLRKKRS
-323 FVPNVRSS
+323 FVPNTRSV
-331 IEEDD
+331 IEEGD

-342 GVEELMAVKDASGI
+342 SMEDLMAVKDASGI

-391 LKEAHFRQRFGLAVL
+391 LKEANFRQRFGLAVL

-414 LGRKLGAIR
+414 LGRKLGVIR
-423 LRAGDLLLVQGAEE
+423 LRAGDMLLVQGSEE
-437 RLQSLE
+437 RLLSLE
-443 HDTNL
+443 HGTNL
-448 VRLEATE
+448 LRLDATE
-455 APSADRRRKG
+455 APSADRRQKG
-465 FWALGFFAVAVLA
+465 FRALAFFAVAVIA
-478 GGVGLASLPVCF
+478 GGLGLAPLPICF

-495 LTVATGCITMQ
+495 LTVATRCITMQ

-527 AAMSDS
+527 AAMRES
-533 GTAKWLAGGIQGAF
+533 GTAEWLAVVIQ
-547 DSPRMV
+547 SISENPRTV
-553 LAGFILLTMFLTQ
+553 LAGFILLTMLLTQ

-576 VLPVAMQTAAT
+576 VLPVAMQTAGT
-587 LGVSGQTYA
+587 LGVSGQTFA
-596 VAVMLAASSS
+596 IAVMLGASSS

-633 LGLTLLVGFLVW
+633 FGLTLIMGFLVW

-651 WGGL
+651 WGGLELD

>member
-1 MRLAKRRQKH
+1 MD
-11 CPEGRFALAKRASG
+11 PEIG
-25 EEPGG
+25 
-30 MTLEIAI
+30 I
-37 VLGLLA
+37 VLGLLLV
-43 AAVGLF
+43 AVGLF

-70 GILEPATAFAG
+70 GILEPTEAFAG
-81 FSSEIIIILAS
+81 FSSQIIIILGS
-92 IFVINGALLEGR
+92 IFVINGALLEAR
-104 VLDTVTAWLLRVA
+104 VLDLVSAWLLRVA
-117 GGSVHKLQ
+117 GGSVNKLQ
-125 LTTLSVV
+125 LTTMSVV

-148 IGPTVSIA
+148 IGPTMSIA
-156 RRLKASPS
+156 RKLKTSPS

-185 STNVAVSGEIAKQHQ
+185 STNVAVSGEIAKQYQ
-200 AGLAKWVADGGTDLN
+200 IDLDEWMADRGTDLN
-215 GDGAVDSADYRQHA
+215 GDGTIDSADYLQYA
-229 EENNLKIYEPL
+229 ESNNLKIYKPL

-250 LIMAVGI
+250 LIMGVGI
-257 GYLML
+257 VYLML
-262 FGQRLLPD
+262 FGRRLLPD

-279 FNIREYLSEIVVMP
+279 FNIREYHSEIVVMP

-315 KVLRGKRS
+315 KVLRKKRS
-323 FVPNVRSS
+323 FVPNTRSV
-331 IEEDD
+331 IEEGD

-342 GVEELMAVKDASGI
+342 SMEDLMAVKDASGI

-369 QTDDVKIAELL
+369 QTKEVKIAELL

-391 LKEAHFRQRFGLAVL
+391 LKETEFRQRFGLAVL

-414 LGRKLGAIR
+414 LGRKLGVIR
-423 LRAGDLLLVQGAEE
+423 LRAGDMLLVQGSEE
-437 RLQSLE
+437 RLLSLE
-443 HDTNL
+443 HGTNL
-448 VRLEATE
+448 LRLDATE
-455 APSADRRRKG
+455 APSADRRQKG
-465 FWALGFFAVAVLA
+465 FRALAFFAVAVIA
-478 GGVGLASLPVCF
+478 GGLGLAPLPICF

-495 LTVATGCITMQ
+495 LTVATRCITMQ

-527 AAMSDS
+527 TAMRES
-533 GTAKWLAGGIQGAF
+533 GTAEWLAGGIQ
-547 DSPRMV
+547 SISENPRTV
-553 LAGFILLTMFLTQ
+553 LAGFILLTMLLTQ

-576 VLPVAMQTAAT
+576 VLPVAMQTAGT
-587 LGVSGQTYA
+587 LDVSGQTFA
-596 VAVMLAASSS
+596 IAVMLGASSS

-633 LGLTLLVGFLVW
+633 LGLTLIMGFLVW
-645 LLVPAY
+645 LMVPLW
-651 WGGL
+651 WGW

>member
-1 MRLAKRRQKH
+1 
-11 CPEGRFALAKRASG
+11 
-25 EEPGG
+25 

-104 VLDTVTAWLLRVA
+104 VLDAVTAWLLRVA
-117 GGSVHKLQ
+117 GGSVRKLQ

-200 AGLAKWVADGGTDLN
+200 AGLAIWKDNGGTDLN
-215 GDGAVDSADYRQHA
+215 DDGVIDSDDYLQYA
-229 EENNLKIYEPL
+229 ALNELKIYKPL

-369 QTDDVKIAELL
+369 QTEEVKIAELL

-391 LKEAHFRQRFGLAVL
+391 LKEANFRQRFGLAVL

-414 LGRKLGAIR
+414 LGRKLGVIR

-455 APSADRRRKG
+455 VPSADRRRKG

-506 KVYEVIDW
+506 KVYEVVDW

-533 GTAKWLAGGIQGAF
+533 GTAGWLVGGIQ
-547 DSPRMV
+547 SISENPRTV

-576 VLPVAMQTAAT
+576 VLPVAMQTAST
-587 LGVSGQTYA
+587 LAVSGQTYA

-645 LLVPAY
+645 FLVPAY
-651 WGGL
+651 WGGLELD

>member
-1 MRLAKRRQKH
+1 M
-11 CPEGRFALAKRASG
+11 GY
-25 EEPGG
+25 
-30 MTLEIAI
+30 EIAI
-37 VLGLLA
+37 VLGLLL

-70 GILEPATAFAG
+70 GILEPTEAFAG
-81 FSSEIIIILAS
+81 FSSQIIIILGS

-104 VLDTVTAWLLRVA
+104 VLDLVSAWLLRVA
-117 GGSVHKLQ
+117 GGSVNKLQ
-125 LTTLSVV
+125 LTTMSVV

-148 IGPTVSIA
+148 IGPTMSIA
-156 RRLKASPS
+156 RKLKTSPS

-185 STNVAVSGEIAKQHQ
+185 STNVAVSGEIVKQHQ
-200 AGLAKWVADGGTDLN
+200 ADLAKWVANGGTDLN
-215 GDGAVDSADYRQHA
+215 GDGTTDADDYLQYA
-229 EENNLKIYEPL
+229 KANNLKIYKPL

-250 LIMAVGI
+250 VIMGVGI
-257 GYLML
+257 AYLML
-262 FGQRLLPD
+262 FGRRLLPD
-270 YPDESLAEG
+270 YPDESLAEE

-315 KVLRGKRS
+315 KILRKKRS
-323 FVPNVRSS
+323 FVPNTRSV
-331 IEEDD
+331 IEEGDL
-336 VLLVSG
+336 LLVSG
-342 GVEELMAVKDASGI
+342 SVEDLMAVKDASGI

-364 EDEAL
+364 EDDAL

-380 ITPKSTLIRRT
+380 ITPKSTLIRRS
-391 LKEAHFRQRFGLAVL
+391 LKEANFRQRFGLAVL

-414 LGRKLGAIR
+414 LGHKLSVIR
-423 LRAGDLLLVQGAEE
+423 LRAGDLLLVQGSEE
-437 RLQSLE
+437 RLLSLE

-448 VRLEATE
+448 LRLDVTE
-455 APSADRRRKG
+455 APSADRRQKG
-465 FWALGFFAVAVLA
+465 FRALAFFVVAVIA
-478 GGVGLASLPVCF
+478 GGLGLAPLPICF

-495 LTVATGCITMQ
+495 LTVATRCITMQ
-506 KVYEVIDW
+506 KAYEVIDW

-527 AAMSDS
+527 AAMRESR
-533 GTAKWLAGGIQGAF
+533 TAEWLAGGIQ
-547 DSPRMV
+547 SISENPHIV
-553 LAGFILLTMFLTQ
+553 LAGFILLTMLLTQ

-576 VLPVAMQTAAT
+576 VLPVAMQTAGT
-587 LGVSGQTYA
+587 LGVSGQTFA
-596 VAVMLAASSS
+596 IAVMLGASSS

-633 LGLTLLVGFLVW
+633 LGLTLIMGFLVW
-645 LLVPAY
+645 LMVPLV
-651 WGGL
+651 WGL

>member
-1 MRLAKRRQKH
+1 
-11 CPEGRFALAKRASG
+11 
-25 EEPGG
+25 
-30 MTLEIAI
+30 MTLDIGI
-37 VLGLLA
+37 VLGLLVV
-43 AAVGLF
+43 AVGLF

-70 GILEPATAFAG
+70 GILEPTEAFAG
-81 FSSEIIIILAS
+81 FSSQIIIILGS

-104 VLDTVTAWLLRVA
+104 VIDLVSAWLLRVA
-117 GGSVHKLQ
+117 GGSVNKLQ
-125 LTTLSVV
+125 LTTMSVV

-148 IGPTVSIA
+148 IGPTMSIA
-156 RRLKASPS
+156 RKLKISPS

-185 STNVAVSGEIAKQHQ
+185 STNVAVSGELAKQYKTDLDEWK
-200 AGLAKWVADGGTDLN
+200 ANGGTDLN
-215 GDGAVDSADYRQHA
+215 GDGTIDSADYLQYA
-229 EENNLKIYEPL
+229 EANNLKIYKPL

-250 LIMAVGI
+250 LIMGVGI
-257 GYLML
+257 AYLMF
-262 FGQRLLPD
+262 FGRRLLPD
-270 YPDESLAEG
+270 HPDESLAEG
-279 FNIREYLSEIVVMP
+279 FNIREYHSEIVVMP

-315 KVLRGKRS
+315 KVLRKKRS
-323 FVPNVRSS
+323 FVPNTRSV
-331 IEEDD
+331 IEEGD

-342 GVEELMAVKDASGI
+342 SMEDLMAVKDASGI

-391 LKEAHFRQRFGLAVL
+391 LKEANFRQRFGLAVL

-414 LGRKLGAIR
+414 LGRKLGVIR
-423 LRAGDLLLVQGAEE
+423 LRAGDLLLVQGSEE
-437 RLQSLE
+437 RLLSLE
-443 HDTNL
+443 HGTNL
-448 VRLEATE
+448 LRLDVTE
-455 APSADRRRKG
+455 APSSDRRQKG
-465 FWALGFFAVAVLA
+465 FRALAFFAVAVIAA
-478 GGVGLASLPVCF
+478 GLGLAPLPICF

-495 LTVATGCITMQ
+495 LTVATRCITMQ

-527 AAMSDS
+527 AAMRES
-533 GTAKWLAGGIQGAF
+533 GTAEWLAVVIQ
-547 DSPRMV
+547 SISENPRTV
-553 LAGFILLTMFLTQ
+553 LAGFILLTMLLTQ

-576 VLPVAMQTAAT
+576 VLPVAMQTAGT
-587 LGVSGQTYA
+587 LGVSGQTFA
-596 VAVMLAASSS
+596 IAVMLGASSS

-633 LGLTLLVGFLVW
+633 FGLTLIMGFLVW

-651 WGGL
+651 WGGLELD

>member
-1 MRLAKRRQKH
+1 
-11 CPEGRFALAKRASG
+11 
-25 EEPGG
+25 
-30 MTLEIAI
+30 MTLEIGI
-37 VLGLLA
+37 VLGLLL

-56 DLVTIFLLLALVLT
+56 DLATIFLLLALVLT
-70 GILEPATAFAG
+70 GILKPTEAFAG
-81 FSSEIIIILAS
+81 FSSQIIIILGS
-92 IFVINGALLEGR
+92 IFLINGALIESR
-104 VLDTVTAWLLRVA
+104 VLDIVTAWLLRVA
-117 GGSVHKLQ
+117 GGSVSKLQ
-125 LTTLSVV
+125 LTTMSVV

-148 IGPTVSIA
+148 IGPTMSIA
-156 RRLKASPS
+156 RKLKTSPS

-185 STNVAVSGEIAKQHQ
+185 STNVAVSGEIAKQHEVD
-200 AGLAKWVADGGTDLN
+200 LAKWMANGGTDLN
-215 GDGAVDSADYRQHA
+215 GDSAIDSADYLQYA
-229 EENNLKIYEPL
+229 KENDLKIYQPL

-250 LIMAVGI
+250 LIMGVGI
-257 GYLML
+257 AYLML
-262 FGQRLLPD
+262 FGRRLLPD
-270 YPDESLAEG
+270 YPEESLAED

-293 GSRLIGQRVFES
+293 GSSLIGQHVFES

-315 KVLRGKRS
+315 KVLRKKRS
-323 FVPNVRSS
+323 FVPNVRSV
-331 IEEDD
+331 IGEGD

-342 GVEELMAVKDASGI
+342 GMEDLMAVKDASGI

-369 QTDDVKIAELL
+369 QTEEVKIAELL
-380 ITPKSTLIRRT
+380 IASKSTLIRRT
-391 LKEAHFRQRFGLAVL
+391 LKETEFRQRFGLAVL

-414 LGRKLGAIR
+414 LGSKLGAIR
-423 LRAGDLLLVQGAEE
+423 LRAGDLLLVQGTEE
-437 RLQSLE
+437 RLQSLQ

-448 VRLEATE
+448 LRLDATE
-455 APSADRRRKG
+455 APSVDRRQKG
-465 FWALGFFAVAVLA
+465 FRALAFFAFAVIA
-478 GGVGLASLPVCF
+478 GGLGLAPLPICF

-506 KVYEVIDW
+506 KAYETVDW

-527 AAMSDS
+527 TAMRES
-533 GTAKWLAGGIQGAF
+533 GTADWLADGIQSAF
-547 DSPRMV
+547 DSPRTV

-576 VLPVAMQTAAT
+576 VLPVAMQTADT
-587 LGVSGQTYA
+587 LQVSGQTFA
-596 VAVMLAASSS
+596 IAVMLGASSS
-606 FIAPFE
+606 FVAPFE

-622 KYRFTDYLKAG
+622 KYRFTDYIKAG

-645 LLVPAY
+645 LMVPIV
-651 WGGL
+651 WGL

>member
-1 MRLAKRRQKH
+1 MD
-11 CPEGRFALAKRASG
+11 PEIG
-25 EEPGG
+25 
-30 MTLEIAI
+30 I
-37 VLGLLA
+37 VLGLLVV
-43 AAVGLF
+43 AVGLF

-70 GILEPATAFAG
+70 GILEPTEAFAG
-81 FSSEIIIILAS
+81 FSSQIIIILGS
-92 IFVINGALLEGR
+92 IFVINGALLEAR
-104 VLDTVTAWLLRVA
+104 VLDLVSAWLLRVA
-117 GGSVHKLQ
+117 GGSVNKLQ
-125 LTTLSVV
+125 LTTMSVV

-148 IGPTVSIA
+148 IGPTMSIA
-156 RRLKASPS
+156 RKLKTSPS

-185 STNVAVSGEIAKQHQ
+185 STNLAVSGEIAKQYQ
-200 AGLAKWVADGGTDLN
+200 IDLDEWMADGGTDLN
-215 GDGAVDSADYRQHA
+215 GDGTTDSADYLQYA
-229 EENNLKIYEPL
+229 ESNNLKIYKPL

-250 LIMAVGI
+250 LIMGVGI
-257 GYLML
+257 VYLML
-262 FGQRLLPD
+262 FGSRLLPD
-270 YPDESLAEG
+270 YPDESLADG
-279 FNIREYLSEIVVMP
+279 FNIREYHSEIVVMP

-315 KVLRGKRS
+315 KVLRKKRS
-323 FVPNVRSS
+323 FVPNTRSV
-331 IEEDD
+331 IEEGD

-342 GVEELMAVKDASGI
+342 SMEDLMAVKDASGI

-369 QTDDVKIAELL
+369 QTKEVKIAELL

-391 LKEAHFRQRFGLAVL
+391 LKETEFRQRFGLAVL

-414 LGRKLGAIR
+414 LGRKLGVIR
-423 LRAGDLLLVQGAEE
+423 LHAGDLLLVQGTEE
-437 RLQSLE
+437 RLQSLQ

-448 VRLEATE
+448 VLLDATE
-455 APSADRRRKG
+455 VPSPDRRQKG
-465 FWALGFFAVAVLA
+465 FRALGFFALAVIA
-478 GGVGLASLPVCF
+478 GGFGLAPLPICF

-495 LTVATGCITMQ
+495 LTVATRCITMQ

-527 AAMSDS
+527 AAMRES
-533 GTAKWLAGGIQGAF
+533 GTAEWLAGGIQRI
-547 DSPRMV
+547 SENPRTV
-553 LAGFILLTMFLTQ
+553 LAGFILLTMLLTQ

-576 VLPVAMQTAAT
+576 VLPVAMQTAGT
-587 LGVSGQTYA
+587 LGVSGQTFA
-596 VAVMLAASSS
+596 IAVMLGASSS

-633 LGLTLLVGFLVW
+633 LGLTLIMGFLVW
-645 LLVPAY
+645 LMVPLV
-651 WGGL
+651 WGL

>member
-1 MRLAKRRQKH
+1 
-11 CPEGRFALAKRASG
+11 
-25 EEPGG
+25 

-200 AGLAKWVADGGTDLN
+200 AGLANWVANGGTDMN
-215 GDGAVDSADYRQHA
+215 GDGAVDAADYREYA
-229 EENNLKIYEPL
+229 EANNLKIYEPL

-331 IEEDD
+331 IEEGD

-369 QTDDVKIAELL
+369 QTEEVKIAELL

-391 LKEAHFRQRFGLAVL
+391 LKEANFRQRFGLAVL

-414 LGRKLGAIR
+414 LGRKLGVIR

-533 GTAKWLAGGIQGAF
+533 GTAKWLAGGIQGVF

-576 VLPVAMQTAAT
+576 VLPVAMQTATT
-587 LGVSGQTYA
+587 LAVSGQTYA

-651 WGGL
+651 WGGLELD